1 MLDTMIIA
9 QQKRKQNIAEYLL
22 YLWQVEDLL
31 RACRLDIDTV
41 EHAVIA
47 RYDVDDEKRREIKE
61 WYESLIKM
69 MEMEHVKERGHIR
82 VCHNVLIRLN
92 DLHRL
97 LLADE
102 NRFADYHADYYR
114 TLPYIVQLRAT
125 MPEEE
130 RPGELETCFNALY
143 GVMLLHMQGKE
154 ISADTAAAIAQISHF
169 IGLLAAYYKRDEEQ
183 PLFGDD
189 ITDQQ

>member
-1 MLDTMIIA
+1 MIIA
-9 QQKRKQNIAEYLL
+9 QQKRKENIAEYLL

-41 EHAVIA
+41 EKTVIA
-47 RYDVDDEKRREIKE
+47 HYDVDDNTRHDIKE

-69 MEMEHVKERGHIR
+69 MELENVREKGHIR

-92 DLHRL
+92 DLHVQ
-97 LLADE
+97 LLADQS
-102 NRFADYHADYYR
+102 RFPDYHDDYYR

-125 MPEEE
+125 LPQDE
-130 RPGELETCFNALY
+130 RPSELETCFNALY
-143 GVMLLHMQGKE
+143 GVMMLHLQGKE
-154 ISADTAAAIAQISHF
+154 ISQDTAAAISQISHF
-169 IGLLAAYYKRDEEQ
+169 IGLLAAYFKRDEET

-189 ITDQQ
+189 LNDN

>member
-1 MLDTMIIA
+1 MIIA
-9 QQKRKQNIAEYLL
+9 QQKRKENIVEYLL

-41 EHAVIA
+41 EKTVIA
-47 RYDVDDEKRREIKE
+47 HYDVDDNTRHDIKE

-69 MEMEHVKERGHIR
+69 MELENVREKGHIR

-92 DLHRL
+92 DLHVQ
-97 LLADE
+97 LLADQS
-102 NRFADYHADYYR
+102 RFPDYHADYYR

-125 MPEEE
+125 LPQDE
-130 RPGELETCFNALY
+130 RPSELETCFNALY
-143 GVMLLHMQGKE
+143 GVMMLHLQGKE
-154 ISADTAAAIAQISHF
+154 ISQDTAAAISQISHF
-169 IGLLAAYYKRDEEQ
+169 IGLLAAYFKRDEET

-189 ITDQQ
+189 LNDN